1 MKRIFLHTRTI
12 RLWHWA
18 NAVIVIVLTITA
30 LRLRVPDMSLFGSY
44 RSVVL
49 VHKYAGYAMTA
60 SFIFWFGYSLVSGN
74 LRHNYVIRRYDIA
87 NLIKQARFYLF
98 GVFRG
103 EANPFTP
110 SPEAKFNG
118 LQKIAYMSTMFIFTP
133 AIVITGILFSDI
145 LYFRNV
151 IYAVFGGPRVV
162 DAIHIAVAYIFL
174 MYFVVHSYMAIFLG
188 TSLFSHVK
196 AMISGYEEEP
206 EKSEQPEAPEH
217 SGESAEEPLKSR
229 RLADEKS

>member
-12 RLWHWA
+12 RLWHWV
-18 NAVIVIVLTITA
+18 NALIVTVLTITA
-30 LRLRVPDMSLFGSY
+30 LRLRVPDISLFGSY

-60 SFIFWFGYSLVSGN
+60 SFLFWLGYSLMSGN
-74 LRHNYVIRRYDIA
+74 LWHNYVLRRNDIV
-87 NLIKQARFYLF
+87 NLFKQARFYVF
-98 GVFRG
+98 GIFRG

-151 IYAVFGGPRVV
+151 IYLIFGGPRVV
-162 DAIHIAVAYIFL
+162 DAMHITVAYVFL
-174 MYFVVHSYMAIFLG
+174 IYIAIHSYMAIFLG

-196 AMISGYEEEP
+196 SMISGYEEEGGRL
-206 EKSEQPEAPEH
+206 EQPEGPCGAAPRAAESLL
-217 SGESAEEPLKSR
+217 SG
-229 RLADEKS
+229 RLP